1 MKKMLSMIFGS
12 VLCLSMLTAC
22 GGEEATPSTTTGGGT
37 TGTSGSTETAQ
48 ETTPVEQGD
57 LSELSADVQE
67 IVDRGVLRVGV
78 KNNVMGFGIIDI
90 LTSEYSGMEIDL
102 AQNIASYLGVDIE
115 YTAVTAA
122 TRTELLDSGDLD
134 CVVATFTITDER
146 KESWSFTTPYYV
158 DAVTA
163 LVTTASGITD
173 LSGIVDTTVGVS
185 SGSNSARAMVA
196 AMIEADLIDGSSFDA
211 STFDPSTWTEGVS
224 FRQYEDYPA
233 ISTALEATEIDAF
246 CVDKSILA
254 IYNSDSRTFIEDT
267 FAPQDYGVAT
277 SKDTGF
283 SELCEEL
290 VTTWLADGTIDA
302 LIAKHNIQ

>member
-1 MKKMLSMIFGS
+1 MKKMLSLLLGS
-12 VLCLSMLTAC
+12 VMSLAMLTAC
-22 GGEEATPSTTTGGGT
+22 GGDDGSTSTSSSSSSSDTTSTT
-37 TGTSGSTETAQ
+37 
-48 ETTPVEQGD
+48 VEMPEVEAGD
-57 LSELSADVQE
+57 LSDAADDVLA

-78 KNNVMGFGIIDI
+78 KNNVQGFGMIDI
-90 LTSEYSGMEIDL
+90 LTNEYSGMEIDL
-102 AQNIASYLGVDIE
+102 AQLIADYLDVDIE

-163 LVTTASGITD
+163 LVNTSSGITD
-173 LSGIVDTTVGVS
+173 LSGLVDTTVGVS
-185 SGSNSARAMVA
+185 SGSNSARALVA
-196 AMIEADLIDGSSFDA
+196 AMVEEGLLEDSGFDA
-211 STFDPSTWTEGVS
+211 STFDPSTWTVGVT
-224 FRQYEDYPA
+224 FRQYDDYPA
-233 ISTALEATEIDAF
+233 ISTALEANEIDAF
-246 CVDKSILA
+246 CVDKSILS
-254 IYNSDSRTFIEDT
+254 IYNSDSRDFIEDS

-290 VTTWLADGTIDA
+290 VTTWLADGTIDT
-302 LIAKHNIQ
+302 LIEANNIQ